1 MESMDRFCWS
11 CGSGIYKND
20 RFCRKCASDLS
31 QRQPIDQDHEAKPE
45 AAYTPPTPIPEVA
58 VKEVS
63 TAPTSSFIY
72 TSNSLLFKLFPGLWD
87 MLNRTPTPTS
97 TATAPSPKPDS
108 LLFKL
113 FPGLWDMLNRTPT
126 PTSTA
131 TAPSPRPELKEAYTP
146 PDSVTIALHIIGAL
160 GWLLAGLFFFMAV
173 FSSLPNAIRTGGE
186 YWATMNV
193 LGSLLIGGTGVAAGI
208 FCRRKI
214 RRRKHG

>member
-1 MESMDRFCWS
+1 MPR
-11 CGSGIYKND
+11 
-20 RFCRKCASDLS
+20 
-31 QRQPIDQDHEAKPE
+31 
-45 AAYTPPTPIPEVA
+45 
-58 VKEVS
+58 VS
-63 TAPTSSFIY
+63 VSFIEPI
-72 TSNSLLFKLFPGLWD
+72 NLPPGVQL
-87 MLNRTPTPTS
+87 PTPT
-97 TATAPSPKPDS
+97 
-108 LLFKL
+108 
-113 FPGLWDMLNRTPT
+113 
-126 PTSTA
+126 
-131 TAPSPRPELKEAYTP
+131 PSPRPDLKEEYYP